1 MKSFAIVSD
10 SSCDLTKSYV
20 EDNNINIVPFSI
32 SFDSKNYLK
41 ENVDI
46 DTNTFYKRLE
56 NGETSV
62 KTSLPSIQDYL
73 DVFIPLLKEGKDIV
87 CLCLSSKFSGSYQS
101 AVNAATIAEDDFPDA
116 KIIVI
121 DSKAATAAQGYI
133 VKEVVKLREEQ
144 QPIDTIEESLQD
156 IMANFKVFFTLD
168 SLDFLAR
175 GGRIGKGA
183 ALAGTLLDIKPILF
197 LQDGELGPHSKV
209 RRRKKAISSLLDI
222 LDAEIQKIEGPYY
235 IEVLSSIENEEALTF
250 RDEISEKYSAKEVA
264 LTNIGVTIGVHTG
277 PTALGF
283 LIVKK

>member
-20 EDNNINIVPFSI
+20 EENNINIVPFSI

-46 DTNTFYKRLE
+46 DTKTFYERLE

-101 AVNAATIAEDDFPDA
+101 AVNAATIAEDDFPEA
-116 KIIVI
+116 KIVVI

-133 VKEVVKLREEQ
+133 VKEVVKLKEENK
-144 QPIDTIEESLQD
+144 PIDTIEESLQD
-156 IMANFKVFFTLD
+156 IMANFKLFFTLD

-209 RRRKKAISSLLDI
+209 RRRKKAISTLLDI
-222 LDAEIQKIEGPYY
+222 LDSEIQKIDGPYY
-235 IEVLSSIENEEALTF
+235 IEVVSSVENEEAFKF
-250 RDEISEKYSAKEVA
+250 RDEISEKYSAKEVT